1 VTKLQTVAPL
11 LFEHAEADL
20 ATLDEL
26 PRSLW
31 LGGLTNT
38 QGELAPRLETLL
50 ALRLAMVAAS
60 VPAASAWRW
69 PPAHLADGFA
79 RVIASLELARHCAQR
94 PDLADTVLRSLLFHT
109 DLIVDYTDRGADPAQ
124 AAAMALQA
132 FEDDWMQR
140 RGAIDELVDVFGD
153 LPKNTRWDLLRG
165 LRASSA
171 WQELVRIRR
180 LLERLP
186 ELARIIGSLGRAR
199 ATDSLDSASHSNAPR
214 FEQAEALVRRTRTV
228 RVPQLPGETRGI
240 FRSDRVARMLP
251 AEAMLL
257 GHPRLRLVWH
267 ARRAERTLLTYEDDD
282 RLQEDVFEMAQVWR
296 PSTRREPDRRLEMG
310 PVIVC
315 VDTSGSMQGGA
326 EAVAKATVLEAVR
339 TAHAQQ
345 RACHLFAFSGPDEIV
360 ERKLGLDMQGIEDL
374 AEFLGATFRGGT
386 DICGP
391 LARSLDLLQQ
401 EDLRLADLLIASD
414 GEFGATRDLAE
425 RLATCK
431 AELGV
436 RVQGILIGDRETIGL
451 LELADDVF
459 WVRDWRR
466 YGSSQSDSPVHSKSL
481 TALYFPGALR
491 TPRNRSRTVSGTAAS
506 AALRGEALASAP
518 ADAEPP
524 ATGHT
529 GTTDSGSR

>member
-1 VTKLQTVAPL
+1 MKAQAVNPL
-11 LFEHAEADL
+11 LFERAEAEL
-20 ATLDEL
+20 ATLDDL

-31 LGGLTNT
+31 LGGLTNS

-50 ALRLAMVAAS
+50 AVRLSMVGAS

-69 PPAHLADGFA
+69 PPAQLAEGFTRA
-79 RVIASLELARHCAQR
+79 IATLDLARYCTQR
-94 PDLADTVLRSLLFHT
+94 PDLADAVLRSLLFHT
-109 DLIVDYTDRGADPAQ
+109 DLIVDYMDRGAETAQ
-124 AAAMALQA
+124 AAGMAIQA
-132 FEDDWMQR
+132 FEDDWKER
-140 RGAIDELVDVFGD
+140 RSAIDELVDVFGD

-165 LRASSA
+165 LLAGSA
-171 WQELVRIRR
+171 WQEVVRVRR

-186 ELARIIGSLGRAR
+186 ELARIIRGLGRAR
-199 ATDSLDSASHSNAPR
+199 ITDQPDPANQSNAPR
-214 FEQAEALVRRTRTV
+214 FERAEALVRRTRTV
-228 RVPQLPGETRGI
+228 RIPQLPGETRGI

-257 GHPRLRLVWH
+257 GHARLRLVWH

-282 RLQEDVFEMAQVWR
+282 RLQEDVLETAPVWR
-296 PSTRREPDRRLEMG
+296 PNMKREPDRRLEMG
-310 PVIVC
+310 PIIVC

-345 RACHLFAFSGPDEIV
+345 RACRLFAFSGPDEIV

-374 AEFLGATFRGGT
+374 AGFLGQSFRGGT

-391 LARSLDLLQQ
+391 LARSLDLLQE

-425 RLATCK
+425 RLAACK
-431 AELGV
+431 AELGL

-451 LELADDVF
+451 LELADDIF

-466 YGSSQSDSPVHSKSL
+466 YGTSQSDSPVHSKSL

-491 TPRNRSRTVSGTAAS
+491 TPSNRGRTVSGTAAS
-506 AALRGEALASAP
+506 AALRGEAQENAP
-518 ADAEPP
+518 ADDAVPP
-524 ATGHT
+524 ATGR
-529 GTTDSGSR
+529 GCATDA